1 MTDNCSCIVH
11 IFEGK
16 TKFYESV
23 APKGMA
29 KIVGAFI
36 ASKDAHMLI
45 MTKDGFETKTVRK
58 ESEEDSQK

>member
-1 MTDNCSCIVH
+1 MVDTCSCIVH

-16 TKFYESV
+16 TKIYEGQT
-23 APKGMA
+23 PEGIA

-45 MTKDGFETKTVRK
+45 MTKDAFETKTVRK
-58 ESEEDSQK
+58 ESG